1 MKGQTMITISID
13 GKEVKIPAGSTV
25 LEAARKANIEIPT
38 LCDHPNLKPY
48 GNCRLCVV
56 EVNNMQSLQTSCTLQ
71 VSEGIEVF
79 TDNERIRKARQYALS
94 LIFSERN
101 HFCPYCQVTGGDC
114 DLQNHAYDLGMT
126 HWPLMPEW
134 NKYLLDASHEFIVF
148 EHNRCILCRQCV
160 RACAELI
167 GNFTLGV
174 KERGSDCSIIA
185 DLDVP
190 LGNSSCISCG
200 TCLQVCPTG
209 ALIDR
214 WSAYQGKEMEVDVTK
229 TICVGCS
236 IGCGIDVMV
245 RDNRL
250 IRIEGDWDAEQNSGV
265 ICDIGRFYPMVE
277 DRERVLNPMV
287 RKNGELKA
295 ATWEEALADIKE
307 NLQPL
312 LENEK
317 GSVEAVIST
326 RLPIESMNYFKQIF
340 KDNYQIESVTSTE
353 GEQFGADSLDLAKF
367 NDLDK
372 ADCYLV
378 IGEDITKNHQVASFL
393 VKRRI
398 PAGAKLV
405 TINSK
410 EDGLDL
416 FAHYTLKVKEE
427 KITPFLNAISDAIR
441 LDKEVDLGNIRL
453 DRESVNDALTTLKTA
468 KNTIIIAGNDV
479 SLEGTDYIKL
489 ITELSKSLNAKV
501 ITLRGGAN
509 SLAAFLL
516 GLSGDFAVNN
526 LKGAYI
532 ALGDEKLSQ
541 TVMNKLENIPY
552 LVIQSSYVSPITA
565 AASVILPVHNW
576 LEQNGH
582 YLSMDG
588 NLQQAK
594 AALNSSEGARCNNQ
608 TLKLI
613 AETLG
618 IEVNDNWKNLL
629 N

>member
-1 MKGQTMITISID
+1 MITISID

-56 EVNNMQSLQTSCTLQ
+56 EVKNMQSLQTSCTLQ

-79 TDNERIRKARQYALS
+79 TDNERIRKARQYALA

-317 GSVEAVIST
+317 DSVEAVIST

-588 NLQQAK
+588 NLQKAK

>member
-71 VSEGIEVF
+71 VLEGMEVF
-79 TDNERIRKARQYALS
+79 TDNKRIRKARQYALS

-101 HFCPYCQVTGGDC
+101 HFCPFCQVTGGDC

-134 NKYLLDASHEFIVF
+134 NKYPLDASHEFIIF

-185 DLDVP
+185 DLDVS

-236 IGCGIDVMV
+236 IGCGINVMV

-287 RKNGELKA
+287 RKNGGLKA

-427 KITPFLNAISDAIR
+427 KITPFLNAVSDAIR

-541 TVMNKLENIPY
+541 TVMSKLENIPY